1 MEVQRNRLFQIFLII
16 LGTGKPKRCDT
27 IERVGDEDYSLWK
40 SPTFDEVGDVGRILY
55 ELDCFRRDDCRSPR
69 PVEIHGAVPRGRPV
83 SMGCRDSACA
93 HSRTNHR
100 IAVSSEMLSASC
112 VVKLRLRL
120 NGRGRR
126 NGERPVPTDYA
137 EVGRLTNRA
146 REEWKTWPFSLDG
159 LFRRASGVAQ
169 PGRSCRPRA
178 VKSTS

>member
-1 MEVQRNRLFQIFLII
+1 M
-16 LGTGKPKRCDT
+16 
-27 IERVGDEDYSLWK
+27 VGDEDYCFWRSSAL
-40 SPTFDEVGDVGRILY
+40 DEVGDVGRVLY

-69 PVEIHGAVPRGRPV
+69 RVEIHGAVPRGRPV
-83 SMGCRDSACA
+83 SMGCRDSGCA
-93 HSRTNHR
+93 HGRTNPR
-100 IAVSSEMLSASC
+100 IAVSPQMLSASC
-112 VVKLRLRL
+112 VVTLRLPP
-120 NGRGRR
+120 NGRRRR
-126 NGERPVPTDYA
+126 NGKRPVPTDYA